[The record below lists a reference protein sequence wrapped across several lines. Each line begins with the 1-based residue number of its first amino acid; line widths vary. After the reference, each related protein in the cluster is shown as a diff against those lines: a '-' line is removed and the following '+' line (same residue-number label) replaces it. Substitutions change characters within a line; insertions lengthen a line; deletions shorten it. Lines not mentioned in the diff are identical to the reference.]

1 MNQTG
6 IKIITAF
13 AILSIL
19 TLTLWH
25 FVIAF
30 YYGPKLEEIFS
41 PISVG
46 FAKGVRGSILEGGHL
61 QAPLAVSIPAY
72 TVWIPRTATLH
83 PAEIARIASRMGL
96 PINRDTLNHLS
107 AVLEGKEE
115 DSTIK
120 VRRTS
125 SKYWWVED
133 SEERIYPHHTATYTL
148 GAAFLGFTD
157 TSASG
162 IDGLELSLNDILK
175 GGYIPYTDGAERIPH
190 VGLITTIHL
199 GIQTKAEQILD
210 RVWAQMKPVM
220 AWIVVIDNQGE
231 VKALAVRPTG
241 RVDTPDRKPIFNP
254 VIAGRFEMGSV
265 IKPLVLAW
273 AMEKI
278 GLKLTDRFDDTGKL
292 QVGDKVIRSVVPAG
306 KNATVLKGL
315 LLSSNVIFAQIALKM
330 GEEHYSEMVK
340 AFGLSEKTGIE
351 LPGEVCGTP
360 PPPGETYLA
369 VAGYGYSIWITPIEL
384 LRAYT
389 AIANDGILMP
399 ITIVKGFYLGD
410 KFIRWY
416 RGEATRVLSPD
427 VAKAVR
433 QALVQVVENS
443 APKARV
449 FLDGKEIK
457 VAGKTGTAEVALSGG
472 YSEKEKMFNFIGM
485 LPADKPKYIVLV
497 SIYRPKKA
505 PGRFASQVAAPVFKE
520 MAEYLAILLKSGE

>member
-1 MNQTG
+1 VNQTG
-6 IKIITAF
+6 TKLIIAVT
-13 AILSIL
+13 ILSIL
-19 TLTLWH
+19 TLVFWH
-25 FVIAF
+25 FTIVF
-30 YYGPKLEEIFS
+30 YYGPKLDAIFS

-46 FAKGVRGSILEGGHL
+46 FAKGVRGSIFEGGHL
-61 QAPLAVSIPAY
+61 RAPLAVSIPAY
-72 TVWIPRTATLH
+72 TVWIPQTATLH

-96 PINRDTLNHLS
+96 PINRETLSNLA
-107 AVLEGKEE
+107 AVLEGREE
-115 DSTIK
+115 DSAIK
-120 VRRTS
+120 VKRTP

-133 SEERIYPHHTATYTL
+133 SEERIYPHHTDQYTL

-157 TSASG
+157 TSANG

-175 GGYIPYTDGAERIPH
+175 GGYIPYTDGAERIPYI
-190 VGLITTIHL
+190 GLVTTIHL
-199 GIQTKAEQILD
+199 GIQAKAEQILD
-210 RVWAQMKPVM
+210 NVWKEMQPRM

-241 RVDTPDRKPIFNP
+241 RLDTPDRKPIFNP
-254 VIAGRFEMGSV
+254 VVAGRFEMGSV
-265 IKPLVLAW
+265 IKPIVLAW
-273 AMEKI
+273 AMEKT
-278 GLKLTDRFDDTGKL
+278 GLKLTDRFNDTGVLRIK
-292 QVGDKVIRSVVPAG
+292 DRIIRSVVPAG
-306 KNATVLKGL
+306 KNATVLNGL
-315 LLSSNVIFAQIALKM
+315 ILSSNVIFAQISLKL
-330 GEEHYSEMVK
+330 GEERYAEMVK
-340 AFGLSEKTGIE
+340 AFGLSEQTGIE
-351 LPGEVCGTP
+351 LPGEVRGTP

-416 RGEATRVLSPD
+416 RGKATRVLSPD
-427 VAKAVR
+427 VAKTVR
-433 QALVQVVENS
+433 QALVQVVEHS
-443 APKARV
+443 AQKAKV
-449 FLDGKEIK
+449 FLDGREIK

-472 YSEKEKMFNFIGM
+472 YSEKEKMFNFVGM
-485 LPADKPKYIVLV
+485 IPADKPKYIVLV